1 MSSIQKVILFCL
13 SILALALLIKSTPN
27 VFPSGFFKLGE
38 DEIHLLNRLFKNV
51 IIISLSWIGIYKLA
65 LNNFAGLNSDKP
77 WTDIHLVFVPSYLFL
92 FGIFQWD
99 SLDLNKVDLWS
110 VVILVGYCLSTGFS
124 EELLFRGLINSLLL
138 QKFFNLKNGVI
149 KCILASSFAFG
160 LVHLFKFDKGVVGE
174 LTQVIYAFFYGVF
187 YGAILLRTNKI
198 IPIAILHGLNN
209 FIFQFDL
216 LSTET
221 TEAVIESQG
230 LVSQLTGA
238 MFMTLLTL
246 PLFIVGLYHLRIIE
260 REKQKT
266 NLI

>member
-1 MSSIQKVILFCL
+1 
-13 SILALALLIKSTPN
+13 

-65 LNNFAGLNSDKP
+65 LNNF
-77 WTDIHLVFVPSYLFL
+77 V
-92 FGIFQWD
+92 
-99 SLDLNKVDLWS
+99 
-110 VVILVGYCLSTGFS
+110 
-124 EELLFRGLINSLLL
+124 
-138 QKFFNLKNGVI
+138 
-149 KCILASSFAFG
+149 
-160 LVHLFKFDKGVVGE
+160 
-174 LTQVIYAFFYGVF
+174 
-187 YGAILLRTNKI
+187 
-198 IPIAILHGLNN
+198 
-209 FIFQFDL
+209 FQFDL

-238 MFMTLLTL
+238 MFTTLLTL

>member
-1 MSSIQKVILFCL
+1 MA
-13 SILALALLIKSTPN
+13 AL
-27 VFPSGFFKLGE
+27 
-38 DEIHLLNRLFKNV
+38 
-51 IIISLSWIGIYKLA
+51 Y
-65 LNNFAGLNSDKP
+65 
-77 WTDIHLVFVPSYLFL
+77 
-92 FGIFQWD
+92 
-99 SLDLNKVDLWS
+99 
-110 VVILVGYCLSTGFS
+110 
-124 EELLFRGLINSLLL
+124 
-138 QKFFNLKNGVI
+138 
-149 KCILASSFAFG
+149 LASSFAFG

-198 IPIAILHGLNN
+198 IPIAIIHGLNN
-209 FIFQFDL
+209 FVFQFDL

-221 TEAVIESQG
+221 TKAVIESQG

-238 MFMTLLTL
+238 MFTTLLTL

>member
-77 WTDIHLVFVPSYLFL
+77 WTNIHLVFVPSYLFL

-99 SLDLNKVDLWS
+99 SLDFNKID
-110 VVILVGYCLSTGFS
+110 
-124 EELLFRGLINSLLL
+124 
-138 QKFFNLKNGVI
+138 
-149 KCILASSFAFG
+149 ILASSFAFG

-198 IPIAILHGLNN
+198 IPIAIIHGLNN
-209 FIFQFDL
+209 FVFQFDL

-238 MFMTLLTL
+238 MFTTLLTL

-266 NLI
+266 YLI